1 MSRPNKRKRVC
12 KMPMCIEFEPK
23 SNEFLKNTI
32 ELAVEEYETV
42 RLIDYLGK
50 SQEECARQMNVARAT
65 VQTLYTDARKKIAR
79 FLVEGTN
86 LQISGGNYQICENSK
101 QNRKG
106 NNSMKIAVTYKEEE
120 VFQHFGQSEQFKLY
134 EVENDKIT
142 SSEII
147 DTNGN
152 GHGALATFL
161 KEKGIDILICGG
173 IGGGARSALA
183 EADIKLFPGAKG
195 NADLQVESFLKGN
208 LIYDPDTACAH
219 HGESHEHKADCS
231 SGKGSCGG
239 HN

>member
-1 MSRPNKRKRVC
+1 
-12 KMPMCIEFEPK
+12 MPRCIEFEPK
-23 SNEFLKNTI
+23 NSEFLKNTI

-50 SQEECARQMNVARAT
+50 SQEECAKQMNVARAT

-86 LQISGGNYQICENSK
+86 LEIGGGNYQICENNEQK
-101 QNRKG
+101 RKG
-106 NNSMKIAVTYKEEE
+106 NNNMKIAVTYKEEE
-120 VFQHFGQSEQFKLY
+120 VFQHFGQTEQFKVY
-134 EVENDKIT
+134 NVENEKII

-161 KEKGIDILICGG
+161 KENQVDILICGG
-173 IGGGARSALA
+173 IGGGARTALT
-183 EADIKLFPGAKG
+183 EANIKLFPGAKG
-195 NADLQVESFLKGN
+195 NADLQVESFLKGS
-208 LIYDPDTACAH
+208 LIYDPNTACAH
-219 HGESHEHKADCS
+219 HGESHEHEANCN
-231 SGKGSCGG
+231 GGNGICGG